1 MVKAVKPFVYK
12 NNINFKVA
20 IYNAWV
26 ETGGKKVDARPYE
39 FLYKSLSHHLS
50 LPTLFQNKSKYAF
63 AFVRLSV
70 CDLIRFLITCATK
83 LSLCFGIV
91 GQVFSIRL
99 QDG

>member
-1 MVKAVKPFVYK
+1 MGKIVKAVKPFVYK

-50 LPTLFQNKSKYAF
+50 LPTLFQNKK
-63 AFVRLSV
+63 
-70 CDLIRFLITCATK
+70 
-83 LSLCFGIV
+83 
-91 GQVFSIRL
+91 
-99 QDG
+99 QDSRYNRQMQTRNGS